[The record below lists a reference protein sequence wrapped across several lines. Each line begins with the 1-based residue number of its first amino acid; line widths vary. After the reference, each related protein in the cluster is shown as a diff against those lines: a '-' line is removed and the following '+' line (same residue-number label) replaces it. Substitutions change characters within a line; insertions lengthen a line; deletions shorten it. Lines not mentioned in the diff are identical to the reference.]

1 MQSQLQVNF
10 SNMDHSDALESDIRA
25 RAQKLEQFFD
35 QIISCHITVAAPH
48 KHQTKGIIYNARIA
62 MTVPGKELVVNRD
75 HAEDPAHEDPY
86 VAVRDAF
93 DSARRLLQ
101 DHSSKIRNHAKTGR
115 KVFEEIETD
124 QADET

>member
-1 MQSQLQVNF
+1 MQSQLQIDF

-25 RAQKLEQFFD
+25 RAKKLEQFFD
-35 QIISCHITVAAPH
+35 QIISCHVTVAAPH
-48 KHQTKGIIYNARIA
+48 KHQSKGITYNARIA

-75 HAEDPAHEDPY
+75 NGSDPAHEDPY

-101 DHSSKIRNHAKTGR
+101 NHSRKIRDHSKSSIRTL
-115 KVFEEIETD
+115 EEIE
-124 QADET
+124 ADET